1 MAKTTTIA
9 GNTFLFTGKLTEFT
23 REDAEAHVEA
33 EGGKVLS
40 GVSAKLNYLV
50 VGEDAGSKLKKAE
63 ALGTVTILHEKE
75 FLKMMSFGK
84 TPTKVDPKNI
94 AKSNTSQKSKK
105 EIELTDSKK
114 AVKKE
119 VVSKGVQQEVLFA
132 RNSST
137 NLSNCHGMEIAIGKL
152 DSEDLTKISALVED
166 DMYLES
172 DYFSNWY
179 QWENVCHENGV
190 FMNGCDVE
198 DLDDK
203 NDLTSPNIEIGDVI
217 FNDVIINKKGA
228 YLCTFRNETI
238 YMVSKATTRGNGK
251 KKINCLVSQ
260 FSFMNELADVDISI
274 LKSTLLEGEEM
285 TRDSSDEE
293 DSGEIYDT
301 YQFLILDNKIIFC
314 ATNGSGQEPFYF
326 DDNFPILDNENINKK
341 DILNSLKIYQPKIA
355 KGKDV
360 EIEKAIRKVSADG
373 KQLEKF
379 DDKLRSNK
387 EVVLAAVQQ
396 NERAF
401 LYASEN
407 LKLDK
412 EFILEAVKLNGAAL
426 SYIADNY
433 KGDKEIVL
441 AAVKQNG
448 MVLNYATDKLKND
461 KEVVL
466 TAVNKRGDALYY
478 ASDKLKD
485 DKEIVLA
492 AVKSNS
498 LSLDD
503 ASKRLKDDKE
513 IVLAAVMY
521 GAYALDYASERLKND
536 KEIVLAAVKQD
547 GESLK
552 FASKKLQ
559 ADTDIIKAAK
569 SQINN

>member
-23 REDAEAHVEA
+23 REDAEANVEA

-341 DILNSLKIYQPKIA
+341 DILNSLKIYLPKIA

-360 EIEKAIRKVSADG
+360 EIEKAIRKVSANG
-373 KQLEKF
+373 EQLKNL
-379 DDKLRSNK
+379 DDKLKSNK
-387 EVVLAAVQQ
+387 EVVLAAVKQ

-503 ASKRLKDDKE
+503 ASERLKDDKE
-513 IVLAAVMY
+513 IVLAAVMF

-552 FASKKLQ
+552 FASKNLQ
-559 ADTDIIKAAK
+559 SDKDVIKAAK
-569 SQINN
+569 SKK

>member
-466 TAVNKRGDALYY
+466 TAINKRGDALYY

>member
-1 MAKTTTIA
+1 M
-9 GNTFLFTGKLTEFT
+9 
-23 REDAEAHVEA
+23 
-33 EGGKVLS
+33 
-40 GVSAKLNYLV
+40 
-50 VGEDAGSKLKKAE
+50 
-63 ALGTVTILHEKE
+63 
-75 FLKMMSFGK
+75 
-84 TPTKVDPKNI
+84 
-94 AKSNTSQKSKK
+94 
-105 EIELTDSKK
+105 
-114 AVKKE
+114 
-119 VVSKGVQQEVLFA
+119 QQEVLFA

-217 FNDVIINKKGA
+217 FHDVIINKKGA

-301 YQFLILDNKIIFC
+301 YQLLILDNKIIFC

-326 DDNFPILDNENINKK
+326 DDNFPILDTENINKK
-341 DILNSLKIYQPKIA
+341 DILNSLKIYLPKIA

-360 EIEKAIRKVSADG
+360 EIEKAIRKVSANG
-373 KQLEKF
+373 EQLKNL
-379 DDKLRSNK
+379 DDKLKSNK
-387 EVVLAAVQQ
+387 EVVLAAVKQ

-503 ASKRLKDDKE
+503 ASERLKDDKE
-513 IVLAAVMY
+513 IVLAAVMF
-521 GAYALDYASERLKND
+521 GAYALDYASDRLKND

>member
-326 DDNFPILDNENINKK
+326 DDNFPILDTENINKK
-341 DILNSLKIYQPKIA
+341 DILNSLKIYLPKIA

-360 EIEKAIRKVSADG
+360 EIEKAIRKVSANG
-373 KQLEKF
+373 EQLKNL
-379 DDKLRSNK
+379 DDKLKSNK
-387 EVVLAAVQQ
+387 EVVLAAVKQ

-513 IVLAAVMY
+513 IVLAAVMF
-521 GAYALDYASERLKND
+521 GAYALDYASDRLKND

-547 GESLK
+547 AESLK
-552 FASKKLQ
+552 FASKNLQ
-559 ADTDIIKAAK
+559 SDKDVIKAAK
-569 SQINN
+569 YKK

>member
-9 GNTFLFTGKLTEFT
+9 GNTFLFTGKLIEFT

-238 YMVSKATTRGNGK
+238 YMVSKATTRGNGMK
-251 KKINCLVSQ
+251 KVDCHVSQ

-326 DDNFPILDNENINKK
+326 DDNFPILDTENINKK
-341 DILNSLKIYQPKIA
+341 DILNSLKIYLPKIA

-360 EIEKAIRKVSADG
+360 EIEKAIRKVSANG
-373 KQLEKF
+373 EQLKNL
-379 DDKLRSNK
+379 DDKLKSNK
-387 EVVLAAVQQ
+387 EVVLAAVKQ

-498 LSLDD
+498 HSLDD
-503 ASKRLKDDKE
+503 ASERLKDDKE
-513 IVLAAVMY
+513 IVLAAVMF
-521 GAYALDYASERLKND
+521 GAYALDYASDRLKND

>member
-23 REDAEAHVEA
+23 REDAEANVEA

-274 LKSTLLEGEEM
+274 LKSAILEGEEM

-326 DDNFPILDNENINKK
+326 DDNFPILDTENINKK
-341 DILNSLKIYQPKIA
+341 DILNSLKIYLPKIA

-360 EIEKAIRKVSADG
+360 EIEKAIRKVSANG
-373 KQLEKF
+373 EQLKNL
-379 DDKLRSNK
+379 DDKLKSNK
-387 EVVLAAVQQ
+387 EVVLAAVKQ

-503 ASKRLKDDKE
+503 ASERLKDDKE
-513 IVLAAVMY
+513 IVLAAVMF
-521 GAYALDYASERLKND
+521 GAYALDYASDRLKND

-547 GESLK
+547 AESLK
-552 FASKKLQ
+552 FASKNLQ
-559 ADTDIIKAAK
+559 SDKDVIKAAK
-569 SQINN
+569 SKK

>member
-23 REDAEAHVEA
+23 REDAEANVEA

-326 DDNFPILDNENINKK
+326 DDNFPILDTENINKK
-341 DILNSLKIYQPKIA
+341 DILNSLKIYLPKIA

-360 EIEKAIRKVSADG
+360 EIEKAIRKVSANG
-373 KQLEKF
+373 EQLKNL
-379 DDKLRSNK
+379 DDKLKSNK
-387 EVVLAAVQQ
+387 EVVLAAVKQ

-513 IVLAAVMY
+513 IVLAAVMF
-521 GAYALDYASERLKND
+521 GAYALDYASDRLKND

-547 GESLK
+547 AESLK
-552 FASKKLQ
+552 FASKNLQ
-559 ADTDIIKAAK
+559 SDKDVIKAAK
-569 SQINN
+569 SKK